1 MSSDITKSAS
11 GNRRRLVRYLEVGL
25 LGVGLTLVAIF
36 VAARMHGAISSR
48 AALREFAELN
58 HPVAVPAAVTMRDPV
73 TRRLT
78 DFGLW
83 SDQRITA
90 YKESLSAGFDRPM
103 AVLSIRRLGIEGPV
117 FDGTDDLTLNRGI
130 GRIVGTAKPG
140 EPGNIGLAGHRDGFF
155 RALKDVRVGDEI
167 DLAIPGESLLYVVD
181 GVEIVTP
188 DDVSVLEPRARPAL
202 TLVTCYPFYFI
213 GSAPNRFI
221 VHASVSDAS
230 SPDRK

>member
-1 MSSDITKSAS
+1 MSSDVPESVS
-11 GNRRRLVRYLEVGL
+11 GKRGRLLRYLEAGL
-25 LGVGLTLVAIF
+25 LGVGLTLLTVF
-36 VAARMHGAISSR
+36 LAARVHGAVSSR
-48 AALREFAELN
+48 AALREFAEAN
-58 HPVAVPAAVTMRDPV
+58 RSVPAAATMRDPV

-83 SDQRITA
+83 SDKRITA
-90 YKESLSAGFDRPM
+90 YKESLSAGFDHPM

-117 FDGTDDLTLNRGI
+117 FEGTEELTLNRGI
-130 GRIVGTAKPG
+130 GRIIGTARPG
-140 EPGNIGLAGHRDGFF
+140 ESGNIGLAGHRDGFF
-155 RALKDVRVGDEI
+155 RALKDIHLGDEI
-167 DLAIPGESLLYVVD
+167 DLAIPGQTLLYVVD

-188 DDVSVLEPRARPAL
+188 DDVGVLEPRARPAL

-221 VHASVSDAS
+221 VHASVGDAS